1 MLQQLQNLDTA
12 FKFVRGVALVI
23 ILSCTI
29 ISCYCIYKCHQ
40 LVREASESVY
50 ILYDGAVLKA
60 SLSDRAD
67 DKRVEG
73 ENHVEMFHQHFFTLE
88 PDEKVIKRNITRAL
102 YLADMSAKEQ
112 YDNLRENRYYSN
124 IISGNV
130 SQRIEVDSIHLFLDK
145 KPYYFRYYGTQEIIR
160 TTSRVFRSLVTD
172 GYLREVARSENN
184 EHGFLIERWN
194 IIENRDI
201 RTENR

>member
-1 MLQQLQNLDTA
+1 MFRQLQNLDTA
-12 FKFVRGVALVI
+12 FKFVRGVSLIVI
-23 ILSCTI
+23 LASAV

-40 LVREASESVY
+40 IVREASQSIY

-67 DKRVEG
+67 DIRVEG
-73 ENHVEMFHQHFFTLE
+73 KNHVKMFHQHFFTLE

-102 YLADMSAKEQ
+102 YMADMSAKNQ

-130 SQRIEVDSIHLFLDK
+130 SQRIEVDSVQLFFDK

-160 TTSRVFRSLVTD
+160 TTSRVFRSLVTE